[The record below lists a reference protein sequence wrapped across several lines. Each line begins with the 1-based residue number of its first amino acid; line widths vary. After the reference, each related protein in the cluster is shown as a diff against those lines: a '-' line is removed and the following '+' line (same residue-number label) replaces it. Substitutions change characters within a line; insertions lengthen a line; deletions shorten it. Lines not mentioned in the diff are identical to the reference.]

1 MLTSHYKISTNTFL
15 LSFDTVYIPDIAA
28 TPENFLGNFTWK
40 ELGAPTNWRGKVML
54 YSTSNLTDP
63 GFKRRVNRFG
73 GGRTYTFSDGLLT
86 TGPFKG
92 HNEHG
97 YLQHDNESHKARIW
111 SLYKFVRDGKIT
123 FKGWSDENQ
132 DYVQYY
138 FDADTQTWTSD
149 RISY

>member
-1 MLTSHYKISTNTFL
+1 MLQHFISL
-15 LSFDTVYIPDIAA
+15 IISVYIPDIAT

-40 ELGAPTNWRGKVML
+40 ELGAPTWRGEVML
-54 YSTSNLTDP
+54 YSTSNFTDP
-63 GFKRRVNRFG
+63 GFKRHVDRFG
-73 GGRTYTFSDGLLT
+73 GGGTYTFYNGQVA

-92 HNEHG
+92 HSEHG
-97 YLQHDNESHKARIW
+97 YLQQHNESQKLRIW
-111 SLYKFVRDGKIT
+111 SLYNFLDYGKII